1 MFITSF
7 HYFRGFAILIIIA
20 AHVHVGDIKINSPMF
35 TNLVSGSTALFVF
48 ISGYLFQHLQTGK
61 FNYRLYLNRKFKYVI
76 LPYLICSTP
85 AIINIAISGDFHP
98 LLGNVTSVE
107 GSFINLLT
115 GRHITA
121 YWYIPFAALLFI
133 SAPIIVHFSS
143 LKNKVQLFILCLL
156 SLIAIYAHRPIG
168 GLNPFHSFIYY
179 IPFYLFGIYS
189 VVNRDVINKMK
200 CHKIS
205 IFFATISLIYLQ
217 GNVFGDIGS
226 SHKDLFTFSGIDIN
240 FLQKISL
247 ILFILTSLD
256 MLEGRRVKPLSFLAN
271 ISFSLYFIHGYV
283 LMLLTKLSID
293 DKLLSYGL
301 SDEIATL
308 IKYTLVVAIS
318 SLLSV
323 SIIKT
328 LGKRSRYFIGS

>member
-7 HYFRGFAILIIIA
+7 HYFRGVAILIIIA
-20 AHVHVGDIKINSPMF
+20 AHVHVGDIEINSPMF
-35 TNLVSGSTALFVF
+35 TNLVAGSTALFVF

-61 FNYRLYLNRKFKYVI
+61 FNYSLYLNRKFKYVI

-98 LLGNVTSVE
+98 LLGNVTTVE
-107 GSFINLLT
+107 GSVINLLT

-121 YWYIPFAALLFI
+121 YWYIPFAVLLFI
-133 SAPIIVHFSS
+133 SAPIIVQFSL
-143 LKNKVQLFILCLL
+143 LKNKVQLSILFLL
-156 SLIAIYAHRPIG
+156 SLFAIYAHRPIG

-189 VVNRDVINKMK
+189 VINRDLINKIK
-200 CHKIS
+200 CYKPV
-205 IFFATISLIYLQ
+205 FFLATITLVYLQ
-217 GNVFGDIGS
+217 GNVVGDIGS
-226 SHKDLFTFSGIDIN
+226 SHKDLFTFSGVDIN
-240 FLQKISL
+240 FLQKVAL
-247 ILFILTSLD
+247 TLFILTSLD
-256 MLEGRRVKPLSFLAN
+256 MLENRDVKPLSFLAN

-283 LMLLTKLSID
+283 LMLLTKLAID

-308 IKYTLVVAIS
+308 MKYTLVVTIS
-318 SLLSV
+318 SLLSI
-323 SIIKT
+323 SIIKV